1 MQAWREKL
9 KHFQDM
15 KWSEI
20 IDGRKQDILQWVRGN
35 PQPLIQV
42 APVENGTAA
51 PTNTP
56 DSFSFN
62 TALLNPHF
70 QDLSQDPSTL
80 PFIEFSA
87 IGLLRAPS
95 AISKPEELFPIIQK
109 LRNQE
114 APYHQLEQVYQD
126 IPLIIAIGWRYYLYG
141 NTNGKSW
148 ILTELDSTL
157 ISLRHLRFEATPFLL
172 DYDLQHYPIYHH
184 IMEKKAHTHFSTQAQ
199 QITQIKKIINST
211 FYIQALLRQTERLE
225 ISFSGIFGI
234 GTAVINYFNG
244 AIYDNMYR
252 AITLLADSEIDFAH
266 RFKDEV
272 SEFLQILA
280 RFKHLSTMTGA
291 QVTAPSSATGIYS
304 PTNSFQAGHAT
315 GFITRNIYDAN
326 GQWDIDVFS
335 QFSADLPKH
344 IDMLTTLINANNSSV
359 IQHAPNINPAQL
371 RALQKEATKLLNILK
386 HTKKNANRSKLNP
399 LYQMYQIIN
408 YAFLIRQIIVLLST
422 TLTQVGQLN
431 EAYQESLR
439 DILSTLQEDGF
450 SLLVNYADHAEIE
463 LLLAPGTLSR
473 PVVKTI
479 HSITDYLADHIKSL
493 ANFSFLG
500 EELLT
505 IENSNFL
512 AKRVA
517 AIQSMLQECQQAQQ
531 QILWAQE
538 ALPLF
543 LENLAIADGIALKTH
558 YAWLAPYVQKINPL
572 LNRDI
577 SGVLTTQG
585 ICNLPKDFVR
595 ALRCQLSAYLTKLQN
610 TEDLRAQQCQAVL
623 ASIPQHTH
631 LQLFPYSART
641 GCDIALKIVKDT
653 PLDKLALPKKH
664 PILIQH
670 RIKSEISY
678 VFYGNTD
685 GTKWGFTPIAVAF
698 IHRGIL
704 QHFSSLLRNST
715 AVDQNVFHILK
726 YRTEYDSL
734 YKQMI
739 LRKAHTHY
747 HTQFSSLESEVL
759 GDKPESL
766 TTMVCKPIDWL
777 HKKWQGQTALSET
790 TAAQADAVVEPVL
803 TIRSVNRY
811 HDYYAVLEE
820 LSAEQALTI
829 RGWYQQKIANYN
841 EAVENLDQ
849 FKALINQNF
858 QRTEIL
864 FSERSALQQQCQY
877 LYHSLRP
884 YLIGLRNFPD
894 FDHSMVQALS
904 VPTEGKKT
912 RRHISCDAFN
922 HVLREFSLKN
932 FHEIVA
938 RWQERATQLTQ
949 HARTS
954 LTRKNEETL
963 RTKRGSFTA
972 LPRDG
977 YLLKS
982 TEISTK
988 IRELHNSL
996 KEWIPILNVRI
1007 QNQLR
1012 PVQQAGITPY
1022 REIVDLK
1029 GQLRHPPFVLF
1040 FKRIFNAAHHLEHLA
1055 IELER
1060 IRTGDTEKIKNETI
1074 QFILNSLS
1082 HGKALFDISIQLRDD
1097 RVLSE
1102 LCQDAY
1108 QQYAEII
1115 HSISNLVQP
1124 YTSDAKKVHP
1134 QTKAVNLPGLW
1145 YSMNAFYTLPAH
1157 LLSITDQK
1165 YHNLG
1170 YGMRLLNDINEDVVT
1185 PNIQTLTLIQHGNHY
1200 YIYSNGTG
1208 KGWALRNLP
1217 HSLIAPLKIDFSK
1230 NFLGY
1235 DHRCQPLYD
1244 YLIQHDYHFTPVNEL
1259 QISAKRATQN
1269 IEQIIQDSNRY
1280 FRLFFFDGPMIYQLN
1295 QRLQA
1300 QLSIFTRTT
1309 QEIAMSHLDILQTD
1323 YFAPLLVRAD
1333 TKEHEWGLLAGTI
1346 TEPLEAIKN
1355 EWYQGLIFPLKKTFR
1370 EKAEFCT
1377 NDIVLTT
1384 RITAEEQRLAE
1395 LSTVNQAQSA
1405 EIENVSGFA
1414 GSLKSFVDS
1423 GALTFRGLLWDQNP
1437 VSPFL
1442 VEGYTENIV
1451 PQLLNHRSTFIPPWI
1466 TIISQ
1471 NLSRDSLQAI
1481 QAQVGAYYTRL
1492 ARFSLLHNARDRQL
1506 SEALPIFL
1514 TCLDILLSGS
1524 NAEAREEISPKLL
1537 EYSAAHKPAPN
1548 PPQARQTEPTMAADM
1563 LTCLEEL
1570 IASDISE
1577 AIPVKLATF
1586 YLAQIAPRLQE
1597 YRISCVPDWLKEI
1610 KAELNR
1616 DSMSA
1621 VLDQTQTYSAHL
1633 EGVVA
1638 TQALYK
1644 DLSTEKLAYLR
1655 EKLATHRAS
1664 SMQQYRQSFAKHHL
1678 HTYINRLPYQA
1689 SGLMHSKIHREYHRK
1704 LKAYLIQQET
1714 ELLQHA
1720 MAHEEVDTAL
1730 NERLQEKITEFKQCY
1745 FERFQRFDRL
1755 QTAVDE
1761 FKIYL
1766 MRDHHLP
1773 PSLRTAKMD
1782 CLNSLEDIIHQ
1793 NRGELGVEAMLNERS
1808 LLLRQFID
1816 THKDALLEQHP
1827 QFNNVFLDWLVDC
1840 VMSLFVA
1847 LGLYTPECQKRYAD
1861 LVNADNPQQNLATN
1875 WNSFF
1880 NVRPGP
1886 STPPRGALIL
1896 TTPGPTPS
1904 PTPARNS

>member
-35 PQPLIQV
+35 PQPLIQA

-62 TALLNPHF
+62 TSLLNPHF
-70 QDLSQDPSTL
+70 QDLSQDPATL

-87 IGLLRAPS
+87 IGLLRAS
-95 AISKPEELFPIIQK
+95 GAISKPEDLFPIIQK

-126 IPLIIAIGWRYYLYG
+126 IPLIIAIGCRYYLYG
-141 NTNGKSW
+141 NTNGNIW
-148 ILTELDSTL
+148 TLTELEPTL
-157 ISLRHLRFEATPFLL
+157 ISGRHLHFTNTPCLL

-199 QITQIKKIINST
+199 QITKIKKIINST

-234 GTAVINYFNG
+234 GTAVINYLNG

-280 RFKHLSTMTGA
+280 RFKQLSTMTGA
-291 QVTAPSSATGIYS
+291 QIAAPQSAPGIYS
-304 PTNSFQAGHAT
+304 PTYSFQAGHTT

-371 RALQKEATKLLNILK
+371 RALQKEATKLLNTLK
-386 HTKKNANRSKLNP
+386 HTKNNANRSKLNP

-479 HSITDYLADHIKSL
+479 NSINHYLADHIKSL

-517 AIQSMLQECQQAQQ
+517 TIQSMFQESQQARQ

-543 LENLAIADGIALKTH
+543 LDNLATANRSVLRTH

-577 SGVLTTQG
+577 SRVLTKTQG
-585 ICNLPKDFVR
+585 ICNLDGNTVR
-595 ALRCQLSAYLTKLQN
+595 ALRCQLSAYLKKLQN
-610 TEDLRAQQCQAVL
+610 TEVLRAQQCQAVL

-653 PLDKLALPKKH
+653 PLDKLALPKEH

-698 IHRGIL
+698 IHPGIL
-704 QHFSSLLRNST
+704 QHFSSLRRNST
-715 AVDQNVFHILK
+715 AVDQNVFHILN
-726 YRTEYDSL
+726 YRTKYDSL

-777 HKKWQGQTALSET
+777 HKKWQSQTAPSDT

-803 TIRSVNRY
+803 TITSVNQY

-820 LSAEQALTI
+820 LSAEQTLTI
-829 RGWYQQKIANYN
+829 SGWYQQKIANYN
-841 EAVENLDQ
+841 EAVENLDR

-858 QRTEIL
+858 QGTEIL

-894 FDHSMVQALS
+894 SDHSMVQALS

-912 RRHISCDAFN
+912 RPHISCDAFN
-922 HVLREFSLKN
+922 RILREFSLEN
-932 FHEIVA
+932 VHGIVA
-938 RWQERATQLTQ
+938 GWQDRATQLTQ

-963 RTKRGSFTA
+963 QTKRGSFTA

-988 IRELHNSL
+988 IRELHSSL
-996 KEWIPILNVRI
+996 KEWIPILNIRI
-1007 QNQLR
+1007 QAQLR
-1012 PVQQAGITPY
+1012 PVQQAGIPPY

-1060 IRTGDTEKIKNETI
+1060 IRTGDTEEIKNETI
-1074 QFILNSLS
+1074 QLILDNCLS

-1115 HSISNLVQP
+1115 HKISNLVQP
-1124 YTSDAKKVHP
+1124 YTADAKKVHP
-1134 QTKAVNLPGLW
+1134 KTEGVNLPGLW

-1157 LLSITDQK
+1157 LLSITGQT

-1170 YGMRLLNDINEDVVT
+1170 YGMRLLNDINADVVT

-1217 HSLIAPLKIDFSK
+1217 HSLIAPLKIDFSQYY
-1230 NFLGY
+1230 LGY

-1244 YLIQHDYHFTPVNEL
+1244 YLIQHDYHFTPFNEL

-1377 NDIVLTT
+1377 NDIVLRT
-1384 RITAEEQRLAE
+1384 RIAAEEQRLAE
-1395 LSTVNQAQSA
+1395 LSTVNEAQSA
-1405 EIENVSGFA
+1405 EITKVSRFA
-1414 GSLKSFVDS
+1414 VNLKSFVDS
-1423 GALTFRGLLWDQNP
+1423 ALTIGGLWYQTP
-1437 VSPFL
+1437 VSSFL
-1442 VEGYTENIV
+1442 VDGYTANIV
-1451 PQLLNHRSTFIPPWI
+1451 PKLLKHRSTFIPPWL

-1514 TCLDILLSGS
+1514 TCLDILLSGN
-1524 NAEAREEISPKLL
+1524 NAEAMEEISPKLL
-1537 EYSAAHKPAPN
+1537 EYCAAHKPAPN
-1548 PPQARQTEPTMAADM
+1548 TPPARHTVPTMAADM

-1597 YRISCVPDWLKEI
+1597 HRISCVPDWLKEI
-1610 KAELNR
+1610 NDELNR

-1621 VLDQTQTYSAHL
+1621 ILEQTQTYSAHL

-1664 SMQQYRQSFAKHHL
+1664 SMPQYRQSFAKHHL

-1689 SGLMHSKIHREYHRK
+1689 SGLMHSKIHREYHRE

-1720 MAHEEVDTAL
+1720 MAREEVDTAL
-1730 NERLQEKITEFKQCY
+1730 NERLQEKITEFKQRY

-1755 QTAVDE
+1755 QTAVNE
-1761 FKIYL
+1761 FKDYL
-1766 MRDHHLP
+1766 MRDQHLP
-1773 PSLRTAKMD
+1773 PRLRTAKMD

-1808 LLLRQFID
+1808 LLLRQFIE
-1816 THKDALLEQHP
+1816 TNKDALLEQHP
-1827 QFNNVFLDWLVDC
+1827 QFNNVLDWLVDC

-1886 STPPRGALIL
+1886 STPPRGTLIL
-1896 TTPGPTPS
+1896 TTPS
-1904 PTPARNS
+1904 ATPARN

>member
-1 MQAWREKL
+1 MQAWREQL
-9 KHFQDM
+9 KNFQDM

-20 IDGRKQDILQWVRGN
+20 IAGRKQDILQWVRGN
-35 PQPLIQV
+35 PQPQIQA
-42 APVENGTAA
+42 APVESGTTT
-51 PTNTP
+51 PTTTP
-56 DSFSFN
+56 VPFSFN

-70 QDLSQDPSTL
+70 QDLSQDPETL

-95 AISKPEELFPIIQK
+95 GTTKPDELLPIIQK

-114 APYHQLEQVYQD
+114 APYDQVGRVYRD
-126 IPLIIAIGWRYYLYG
+126 IPLIIALSRRYYLYG
-141 NTNGKSW
+141 NTNGNIW
-148 ILTELDSTL
+148 TLTELESTL
-157 ISLRHLRFEATPFLL
+157 ISQRHLHFTDKPFLL
-172 DYDLQHYPIYHH
+172 EYHLQHYPIYHH
-184 IMEKKAHTHFSTQAQ
+184 IIEKKAHTHFSTQAQ
-199 QITQIKKIINST
+199 QITKIKKIINST
-211 FYIQALLRQTERLE
+211 FYIQALLRQAEGLE
-225 ISFSGIFGI
+225 ISFSGIFGL
-234 GTAVINYFNG
+234 GAACINYFNG
-244 AIYDNMYR
+244 ATYDNMYR
-252 AITLLADSEIDFAH
+252 AITLLSDSEIDFAH

-280 RFKHLSTMTGA
+280 RFKQLSTMTRA
-291 QVTAPSSATGIYS
+291 QVTAPPSAPGIYS
-304 PTNSFQAGHAT
+304 PTNSFQVGHAA

-371 RALQKEATKLLNILK
+371 RALQKEATQLLNTLK

-408 YAFLIRQIIVLLST
+408 YAFLIRQIILLLST

-450 SLLVNYADHAEIE
+450 SLLVDYAHHAEIE
-463 LLLAPGTLSR
+463 LTLDPGTLSR
-473 PVVKTI
+473 PVLKTI
-479 HSITDYLADHIKSL
+479 NSINVYLADHIKSL

-517 AIQSMLQECQQAQQ
+517 AIQSMFQECQQARQ

-543 LENLAIADGIALKTH
+543 LDNLAADRRVLIKH
-558 YAWLAPYVQKINPL
+558 YAWLAPYVQKINPI
-572 LNRDI
+572 LNRYI
-577 SGVLTTQG
+577 SRELTATQG
-585 ICNLPKDFVR
+585 VCNLDEDAVR

-623 ASIPQHTH
+623 AAIPQHTH

-641 GCDIALKIVKDT
+641 GCDIALKIVKDI
-653 PLDKLALPKKH
+653 PLDGLALPKEH

-670 RIKSEISY
+670 RVKSENSY

-698 IHRGIL
+698 IHPGIL
-704 QHFSSLLRNST
+704 QHFSNLRRNLT
-715 AVDQNVFHILK
+715 DVDQNVFHILN
-726 YRTEYDSL
+726 YRTKYESL

-747 HTQFSSLESEVL
+747 HSKFSSLESEVL

-766 TTMVCKPIDWL
+766 TTVVCKPIDWL

-803 TIRSVNRY
+803 TITKANQY

-820 LSAEQALTI
+820 LSVEQTLTLS
-829 RGWYQQKIANYN
+829 GWYQQKIANYN
-841 EAVENLDQ
+841 EAVEMLDL
-849 FKALINQNF
+849 FKVLINQHF
-858 QRTEIL
+858 PRTEIL
-864 FSERSALQQQCQY
+864 FSERSALQKQCQY

-884 YLIGLRNFPD
+884 YLISIRNFPD

-904 VPTEGKKT
+904 VPTAGRKT
-912 RRHISCDAFN
+912 RPHISCNTFN
-922 HVLREFSLKN
+922 RILREFSLESA
-932 FHEIVA
+932 HELIA
-938 RWQERATQLTQ
+938 GWQDRATQLAA
-949 HARTS
+949 HARATLS
-954 LTRKNEETL
+954 TKNEQELLTR
-963 RTKRGSFTA
+963 RGSFTA

-977 YLLKS
+977 YLLKT

-996 KEWIPILNVRI
+996 KEWIPILNIRI
-1007 QNQLR
+1007 QRELQTAPR
-1012 PVQQAGITPY
+1012 AGVAPY
-1022 REIVDLK
+1022 PEIMDLK
-1029 GQLRHPPFVLF
+1029 QQLSHPPFILF

-1055 IELER
+1055 IQLER
-1060 IRTGDTEKIKNETI
+1060 IRTGDTEEIKNETI
-1074 QFILNSLS
+1074 GLILENSMS

-1108 QQYAEII
+1108 QQYSEII
-1115 HSISNLVQP
+1115 HKISNLVQP
-1124 YTSDAKKVHP
+1124 YTPDVKKAHP
-1134 QTKAVNLPGLW
+1134 QTEGVNFPGLW

-1157 LLSITDQK
+1157 LLSITGQK
-1165 YHNLG
+1165 YHNFG
-1170 YGMRLLNDINEDVVT
+1170 YGMRLIIDTNEDVVT
-1185 PNIQTLTLIQHGNHY
+1185 PTIQTLTLIQHGNHY

-1208 KGWALRNLP
+1208 GDWALRNLP
-1217 HSLIAPLKIDFSK
+1217 HALIAPLKLDFSQDY
-1230 NFLGY
+1230 LGY

-1244 YLIQHDYHFTPVNEL
+1244 YLIQHNYHFTRLNEL

-1269 IEQIIQDSNRY
+1269 VEQIIQDSNRY

-1300 QLSIFTRTT
+1300 QLPIFTRTT

-1346 TEPLEAIKN
+1346 TGPLEAIQN
-1355 EWYQGLIFPLKKTFR
+1355 EWYQGLIFPLKKTFL

-1377 NDIVLTT
+1377 NDVILTT
-1384 RITAEEQRLAE
+1384 RIAAEAQRLAE
-1395 LSTVNQAQSA
+1395 LSTINEAQSA
-1405 EIENVSGFA
+1405 EIDLVSRFA
-1414 GSLKSFVDS
+1414 GNLKSFVDTTGTYFQWQQS
-1423 GALTFRGLLWDQNP
+1423 P
-1437 VSPFL
+1437 VSSFL
-1442 VEGYTENIV
+1442 VNCYTADIV
-1451 PQLLNHRSTFIPPWI
+1451 PKLLEHRSTFISPWI
-1466 TIISQ
+1466 ALISPHLNRD
-1471 NLSRDSLQAI
+1471 NLQPI
-1481 QAQVGAYYTRL
+1481 QVQVSTYYMRL
-1492 ARFSLLHNARDRQL
+1492 ARFSLLHNASERQL
-1506 SEALPIFL
+1506 CETLPIFL
-1514 TCLDILLSGS
+1514 TCLDVLLSGN
-1524 NAEAREEISPKLL
+1524 NAEAIEEITPKLVA
-1537 EYSAAHKPAPN
+1537 YRASHKP
-1548 PPQARQTEPTMAADM
+1548 PQEPRTAPTMGAVM
-1563 LTCLEEL
+1563 LTCLEKL
-1570 IASDISE
+1570 IAGNSSE
-1577 AIPVKLATF
+1577 AIPGRISTF
-1586 YLAQIAPRLQE
+1586 YSEQIVPKLQE
-1597 YRISCVPDWLKEI
+1597 HRKSCVPNWLKDI
-1610 KAELNR
+1610 SSELNR
-1616 DSMSA
+1616 DTMSA
-1621 VLDQTQTYSAHL
+1621 VLEQTQTYSAHL
-1633 EGVVA
+1633 KGTVA

-1655 EKLATHRAS
+1655 EKLVTHQTS
-1664 SMQQYRQSFAKHHL
+1664 SMPQYRQSFAKHHF
-1678 HTYINRLPYQA
+1678 HTYVNRLPYQA
-1689 SGLMHSKIHREYHRK
+1689 SGLMHNKIHREYHRE
-1704 LKAYLIQQET
+1704 LKAYLNQQET

-1720 MAHEEVDTAL
+1720 MAHQEVDTAI
-1730 NERLQEKITEFKQCY
+1730 NERLQEKITEFKQRY

-1755 QTAVDE
+1755 QTAINE
-1761 FKIYL
+1761 FKDYL

-1773 PSLRTAKMD
+1773 PRLRTAKMD

-1793 NRGELGVEAMLNERS
+1793 NRGELTVETFLNERS
-1808 LLLRQFID
+1808 LLLRQFIE
-1816 THKDALLEQHP
+1816 TNKDALLEQHP
-1827 QFNNVFLDWLVDC
+1827 QFNNVLDWLIDC

-1847 LGLYTPECQKRYAD
+1847 LGLYTPECPKRYAD
-1861 LVNADNPQQNLATN
+1861 LVNANNPQQNLPPN
-1875 WNSFF
+1875 WTSFLTF
-1880 NVRPGP
+1880 RPAP
-1886 STPPRGALIL
+1886 STPARGTVIL
-1896 TTPGPTPS
+1896 TTPST
-1904 PTPARNS
+1904 TPARN

>member
-1 MQAWREKL
+1 MQAWREQL

-20 IDGRKQDILQWVRGN
+20 IEGRKQDILQWVRGN
-35 PQPLIQV
+35 PQIQE
-42 APVENGTAA
+42 APPEHDTGT
-51 PTNTP
+51 PSTTP
-56 DSFSFN
+56 ARFSFN

-70 QDLSQDPSTL
+70 QDLSKDPLTL

-95 AISKPEELFPIIQK
+95 RITTPKDLSLFIQRLLNK
-109 LRNQE
+109 LGRE
-114 APYHQLEQVYQD
+114 YQD
-126 IPLIIAIGWRYYLYG
+126 IPFIIAMGWRYYLFG
-141 NTNGKSW
+141 NTNGNIW
-148 ILTELDSTL
+148 TLTELDYAL
-157 ISLRHLRFEATPFLL
+157 LDGRQLRFTEKAFLL
-172 DYDLQHYPIYHH
+172 GYDLQHYPIYQH
-184 IMEKKAHTHFSTQAQ
+184 IIEKKAHTHFSTQAQ

-211 FYIQALLRQTERLE
+211 FYIQELLRQAEGLE
-225 ISFSGIFGI
+225 ISFSGIFGL
-234 GTAVINYFNG
+234 GAACFNYVNG
-244 AIYDNMYR
+244 ATYDNMYR
-252 AITLLADSEIDFAH
+252 AITLLSDAEIDFAH

-280 RFKHLSTMTGA
+280 RFKQLSTMTRA
-291 QVTAPSSATGIYS
+291 QVTAPPSPPGIYS
-304 PTNSFQAGHAT
+304 PTNSFQVGHAA

-371 RALQKEATKLLNILK
+371 RSLQKEATKLLNTLK
-386 HTKKNANRSKLNP
+386 NTKKNANRSKLNP

-479 HSITDYLADHIKSL
+479 HSINHYLADHIKSL

-517 AIQSMLQECQQAQQ
+517 AIQSMFQECQKAQQ

-538 ALPLF
+538 ALRLF
-543 LENLAIADGIALKTH
+543 LDNLATADSSVLRTH

-577 SGVLTTQG
+577 SRVLTTQS
-585 ICNLPKDFVR
+585 IYNLSEDVVR

-610 TEDLRAQQCQAVL
+610 TEYLRAQQCQAVL

-653 PLDKLALPKKH
+653 PLDRLALPKEH

-678 VFYGNTD
+678 VFFGNTD
-685 GTKWGFTPIAVAF
+685 GTKWGFMPIAVAF
-698 IHRGIL
+698 IHPGIL
-704 QHFSSLLRNST
+704 QHFSSLRRNST
-715 AVDQNVFHILK
+715 AVDQNVFHILN
-726 YRTEYDSL
+726 YRTKYDSL

-777 HKKWQGQTALSET
+777 HKKWQSQTAPSDT
-790 TAAQADAVVEPVL
+790 TAARADAVVEPVL
-803 TIRSVNRY
+803 TITSVNQY

-829 RGWYQQKIANYN
+829 SGWYQQKIANYN
-841 EAVENLDQ
+841 EAVENLGQ
-849 FKALINQNF
+849 FKALINRHF
-858 QRTEIL
+858 EGTEIL
-864 FSERSALQQQCQY
+864 FSERPALQQQCQY

-912 RRHISCDAFN
+912 RPNISCDAFN
-922 HVLREFSLKN
+922 RILREFSLEN
-932 FHEIVA
+932 VHQIVA
-938 RWQERATQLTQ
+938 GWQDRATQLTQ

-996 KEWIPILNVRI
+996 KEWIPILNIRI
-1007 QNQLR
+1007 QDQLR
-1012 PVQQAGITPY
+1012 PLQQAGMTPY
-1022 REIVDLK
+1022 PEIVDLK

-1060 IRTGDTEKIKNETI
+1060 IRTGDTEAIKNETI
-1074 QFILNSLS
+1074 QLILDKSLS

-1115 HSISNLVQP
+1115 HKISNLVQP
-1124 YTSDAKKVHP
+1124 YTADAKKVHP
-1134 QTKAVNLPGLW
+1134 KTEGVNLPGLW

-1157 LLSITDQK
+1157 LLSITGQT

-1185 PNIQTLTLIQHGNHY
+1185 PNIQTLTLIQHENHY

-1208 KGWALRNLP
+1208 KGWELRNLP
-1217 HSLIAPLKIDFSK
+1217 HSLIAPLKIDFSQYY
-1230 NFLGY
+1230 LGY

-1244 YLIQHDYHFTPVNEL
+1244 YLIQHDYHFTPLNEL

-1395 LSTVNQAQSA
+1395 LSTVNEAQFA
-1405 EIENVSGFA
+1405 EIEKVSGFA
-1414 GSLKSFVDS
+1414 GSLKSFVDN
-1423 GALTFRGLLWDQNP
+1423 ALTMIGRWYKNP
-1437 VSPFL
+1437 FSSFL
-1442 VEGYTENIV
+1442 VDGYTANIV
-1451 PQLLNHRSTFIPPWI
+1451 PKLLKHRSTFIPPWL

-1514 TCLDILLSGS
+1514 TCLDILLSGN
-1524 NAEAREEISPKLL
+1524 NAEAMEEISPKLL
-1537 EYSAAHKPAPN
+1537 EYRAAHKPAPN
-1548 PPQARQTEPTMAADM
+1548 TPPARHTVPTMAADM

-1597 YRISCVPDWLKEI
+1597 HRISCVPDWLKEI
-1610 KAELNR
+1610 NDELNR

-1621 VLDQTQTYSAHL
+1621 ILEQTQTYSAHL

-1664 SMQQYRQSFAKHHL
+1664 SMPQYRQSFAKHHL

-1689 SGLMHSKIHREYHRK
+1689 SGLMHSKIHREYHRE

-1720 MAHEEVDTAL
+1720 MDQEDIDTGL
-1730 NERLQEKITEFKQCY
+1730 NGLLQTKITEFKKCY

-1755 QTAVDE
+1755 QTAINE
-1761 FKIYL
+1761 FKDYL

-1773 PSLRTAKMD
+1773 TRLRTAKMD

-1808 LLLRQFID
+1808 LLLRQFIE
-1816 THKDALLEQHP
+1816 TNKDALLEQHP
-1827 QFNNVFLDWLVDC
+1827 QFNNVLDWLVDC

-1886 STPPRGALIL
+1886 STPPRGTLIL
-1896 TTPGPTPS
+1896 TTPS
-1904 PTPARNS
+1904 ATPARN

>member
-1 MQAWREKL
+1 MQAWREQL

-20 IDGRKQDILQWVRGN
+20 IEGRKQDILQWVRGN
-35 PQPLIQV
+35 PQIQE
-42 APVENGTAA
+42 APPEHDTGT
-51 PTNTP
+51 PSTTP
-56 DSFSFN
+56 ARFSFN

-70 QDLSQDPSTL
+70 QDLSKDPLTL

-95 AISKPEELFPIIQK
+95 RITTPKDLSLFIQRLLNK
-109 LRNQE
+109 LGRE
-114 APYHQLEQVYQD
+114 YQD
-126 IPLIIAIGWRYYLYG
+126 IPFIIAMGWRYYLFG
-141 NTNGKSW
+141 NTNGNIW
-148 ILTELDSTL
+148 TLTELDYAL
-157 ISLRHLRFEATPFLL
+157 LDGRQLRFTEKAFLL
-172 DYDLQHYPIYHH
+172 GYDLQHYPIYQH
-184 IMEKKAHTHFSTQAQ
+184 IIEKKAHTHFSTQAQ

-211 FYIQALLRQTERLE
+211 FYIQELLRQAEGLE
-225 ISFSGIFGI
+225 ISFSGIFGL
-234 GTAVINYFNG
+234 GAACFNYVNG
-244 AIYDNMYR
+244 ATYDNMYR
-252 AITLLADSEIDFAH
+252 AITLLSDAEIDFAH

-280 RFKHLSTMTGA
+280 RFKQLSTMTRA
-291 QVTAPSSATGIYS
+291 QVTAPPSPPGIYS
-304 PTNSFQAGHAT
+304 PTNSFQVGHAA

-371 RALQKEATKLLNILK
+371 RSLQKEATKLLNTLK
-386 HTKKNANRSKLNP
+386 NTKKNANRSKLNP

-439 DILSTLQEDGF
+439 DILSTLQEDCF

-463 LLLAPGTLSR
+463 LILDPGTLSR

-479 HSITDYLADHIKSL
+479 NSINDYLADHIKSL

-517 AIQSMLQECQQAQQ
+517 AIQSMFQESQQAQQ
-531 QILWAQE
+531 QVLWAQE
-538 ALPLF
+538 ALHLF
-543 LENLAIADGIALKTH
+543 LEELATTDPSVLVLRTH
-558 YAWLAPYVQKINPL
+558 YAWLAPYVQKIDPK
-572 LNRDI
+572 LNRPI
-577 SGVLTTQG
+577 SVELTKTQG
-585 ICNLPKDFVR
+585 ICNLDGNTVR

-610 TEDLRAQQCQAVL
+610 TEVLRAQQCQAVL

-653 PLDKLALPKKH
+653 PLDGLALPKKH

-670 RIKSEISY
+670 RVKSENSY

-685 GTKWGFTPIAVAF
+685 GTKWGFTSIAAAF
-698 IHRGIL
+698 IHPDIL
-704 QHFSSLLRNST
+704 QCFPNLSRNLT
-715 AVDQNVFHILK
+715 DVDQNVFHILS
-726 YRTEYDSL
+726 YRTKYESL

-747 HTQFSSLESEVL
+747 HSKFSSLESEVL

-766 TTMVCKPIDWL
+766 TTVVCKPIDWL
-777 HKKWQGQTALSET
+777 QKKWQGQTALSET
-790 TAAQADAVVEPVL
+790 TTAQADAVVEPVL
-803 TIRSVNRY
+803 TITKANQY

-820 LSAEQALTI
+820 LSVEQTLKLS
-829 RGWYQQKIANYN
+829 GWYQQKIANYN
-841 EAVENLDQ
+841 EAVEMLDR
-849 FKALINQNF
+849 FKELINQHF
-858 QRTEIL
+858 PRTEIL
-864 FSERSALQQQCQY
+864 FSERSALQKQCQY

-884 YLIGLRNFPD
+884 YLISIRNFPD

-904 VPTEGKKT
+904 VPTAGRKT
-912 RRHISCDAFN
+912 RPHISCNTFN
-922 HVLREFSLKN
+922 RILREFSL
-932 FHEIVA
+932 
-938 RWQERATQLTQ
+938 ERARELIAGWQDRANQLAA
-949 HARTS
+949 HARNTLS
-954 LTRKNEETL
+954 TKNEQELLTR
-963 RTKRGSFTA
+963 RGSFTA

-977 YLLKS
+977 YLLKT

-996 KEWIPILNVRI
+996 KEWIPILNTRI
-1007 QNQLR
+1007 QRELQTASR
-1012 PVQQAGITPY
+1012 AGVAPY
-1022 REIVDLK
+1022 PEIMDLK
-1029 GQLRHPPFVLF
+1029 EQLSHPPFILF
-1040 FKRIFNAAHHLEHLA
+1040 FKRIFNAVHHLEHLA

-1060 IRTGDTEKIKNETI
+1060 IRTGDTEEIKKETI
-1074 QFILNSLS
+1074 QLILDNSRS

-1108 QQYAEII
+1108 QQYSEII
-1115 HSISNLVQP
+1115 HKISNLVKP
-1124 YTSDAKKVHP
+1124 YTTDVKKVHP
-1134 QTKAVNLPGLW
+1134 KTEGVNLPGLW
-1145 YSMNAFYTLPAH
+1145 YSMNAFYTFPAH
-1157 LLSITDQK
+1157 LLSITGQG

-1170 YGMRLLNDINEDVVT
+1170 YGMRLINDINEDVVAPT
-1185 PNIQTLTLIQHGNHY
+1185 RQTLTLIQHGNHY

-1208 KGWALRNLP
+1208 EGWALRNLP
-1217 HSLIAPLKIDFSK
+1217 HSLIAPLKIDFSQ
-1230 NFLGY
+1230 NYLGY

-1244 YLIQHDYHFTPVNEL
+1244 YLIQHEYHFTHLNEL
-1259 QISAKRATQN
+1259 QILAKRATQN
-1269 IEQIIQDSNRY
+1269 IEQIIQDSNHY
-1280 FRLFFFDGPMIYQLN
+1280 FKLFFFDAPMIYQLN

-1300 QLSIFTRTT
+1300 QLPIFTRTA

-1323 YFAPLLVRAD
+1323 YFAPLSVRAD
-1333 TKEHEWGLLAGTI
+1333 TKEHEWGLLAGTL

-1355 EWYQGLIFPLKKTFR
+1355 EWFQGLIFPLKKTFR
-1370 EKAEFCT
+1370 KKAEFCT

-1384 RITAEEQRLAE
+1384 RIVAEEQRLAE
-1395 LSTVNQAQSA
+1395 LSTVNGIQSA
-1405 EIENVSGFA
+1405 EIAVVYKFA
-1414 GSLKSFVDS
+1414 NNLKRFVDNQS
-1423 GALTFRGLLWDQNP
+1423 AFEKLLYPTP
-1437 VSPFL
+1437 VSSDL
-1442 VEGYTENIV
+1442 VDYYTTNIFPKLV
-1451 PQLLNHRSTFIPPWI
+1451 THRNTFIPQWL
-1466 TIISQ
+1466 TIILQ
-1471 NLSRDSLQAI
+1471 GLSRDNLQAI

-1514 TCLDILLSGS
+1514 TCLDILLSG
-1524 NAEAREEISPKLL
+1524 NNVEAMEEISPKLI
-1537 EYSAAHKPAPN
+1537 EYRAAHKPDPN
-1548 PPQARQTEPTMAADM
+1548 TPPQARQTESTMAADM

-1570 IASDISE
+1570 IASNMSE
-1577 AIPVKLATF
+1577 AIPRKLSTF
-1586 YLAQIAPRLQE
+1586 YLKQIVPRLQQHSK
-1597 YRISCVPDWLKEI
+1597 SCVPDWLKEI
-1610 KAELNR
+1610 NTELNL
-1616 DSMSA
+1616 DTLSA
-1621 VLDQTQTYSAHL
+1621 VLEQTQTYSAHL
-1633 EGVVA
+1633 HGAVA

-1644 DLSTEKLAYLR
+1644 GLSTEKLAYLR
-1655 EKLATHRAS
+1655 AKLETHRAS

-1689 SGLMHSKIHREYHRK
+1689 SGLMHSKIHREYHRE

-1720 MAHEEVDTAL
+1720 MDQEDIDTGL
-1730 NERLQEKITEFKQCY
+1730 NGLLQTKITEFKKCY

-1755 QTAVDE
+1755 QTAINE
-1761 FKIYL
+1761 FKDYL

-1773 PSLRTAKMD
+1773 TRLRTAKMD

-1793 NRGELGVEAMLNERS
+1793 NRGELAVEAMLNGRS
-1808 LLLRQFID
+1808 QLLRLFIE
-1816 THKDALLEQHP
+1816 TNKDALLEQHP
-1827 QFNNVFLDWLVDC
+1827 QFNNVLDWLIDC

-1861 LVNADNPQQNLATN
+1861 LVNADNPQQNLPPGWT
-1875 WNSFF
+1875 SFLTF
-1880 NVRPGP
+1880 RPAP
-1886 STPPRGALIL
+1886 STPPRGTVIL
-1896 TTPGPTPS
+1896 TTPS
-1904 PTPARNS
+1904 ATPAR